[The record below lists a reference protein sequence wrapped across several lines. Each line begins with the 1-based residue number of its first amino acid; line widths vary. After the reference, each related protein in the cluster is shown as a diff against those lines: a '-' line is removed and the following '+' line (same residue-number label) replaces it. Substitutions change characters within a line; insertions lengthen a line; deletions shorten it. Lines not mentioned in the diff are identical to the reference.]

1 MKKILVLLVAAIA
14 ISGCATSPGP
24 SFSDLKNDGR
34 NTDNILTYGMG
45 YAQNRYSPLDQI
57 NKSNVKKLVP
67 VWSLGLEN
75 DFGEQAQ
82 PMIYEGVM
90 YISDAK
96 WTVAIDAISG
106 KQLWRTPVNFD
117 PDTPRIVC
125 CGVSNKGVALYNGK
139 ILRTTIDAHVIALDQ
154 KTGKELWRQKVAE
167 WKEGYS
173 LTLAPLIA
181 NDVLVTG
188 CSGAEFGARCFLDGW
203 NPDTGEH
210 LWRRYTIPGP
220 NEKGGDTWPANDAY
234 LHGGAS
240 TWITGSYDPE
250 LDLMYW
256 GTGNAAPYNPENRK
270 GDNLYTA
277 SILAVR
283 PKTGEII
290 WHYQAAPNEIYDWDT
305 VWEIILAEIT
315 VEGKPRK
322 VAMQMN
328 RNGFLYVLDRVTGE
342 LLSAK
347 PFSKVNWAT
356 HVDMKTGRPVESEL
370 SKKLRA
376 GEKIQLYPSIRG
388 GKNWMHAAFNP
399 NTGLLYANTNEGYSN
414 YKLIPLEPF
423 KPGFRYQSVE
433 STYSPVTPDTVGGY
447 MEAIDPM
454 TAKPKWRVPIMGEL
468 PGSAVL
474 VTGGGLMFTGK
485 QSGAVIAVDADNGK
499 QLWQFKTPSGVNA
512 QPVTW
517 TRNGRQ
523 YVTILSGSGGTTT
536 QRRGLT
542 NIPLGGSVW
551 TFALMPE

>member
-1 MKKILVLLVAAIA
+1 MSKALIALVVLLACA
-14 ISGCATSPGP
+14 GCAQFGP
-24 SFSDLKNDGR
+24 TAGDLKSDGS

-45 YAQNRYSPLDQI
+45 YAQNRYSPLAQI
-57 NKSNVKKLVP
+57 NKANVKKLVP
-67 VWSLGLEN
+67 VWTLGLEN

-82 PMIYEGVM
+82 PMIYDGVM
-90 YISDAK
+90 YVSDAK
-96 WTVAIDAISG
+96 WTLAIDAVSG
-106 KQLWRTPVNFD
+106 KQLWRTAVNFD
-117 PDTPRIVC
+117 ADTPRVVC

-139 ILRTTIDAHVIALDQ
+139 VLRTTIDAYVLALDQ
-154 KTGKELWRQKVAE
+154 KTGKELWKQKVAE
-167 WKEGYS
+167 WKQGYS
-173 LTLAPLIA
+173 LTMAPLVA
-181 NDVLVTG
+181 NGVLVTG

-220 NEKGGDTWPANDAY
+220 GEKGSETWPANDAY

-270 GDNLYTA
+270 GDNLYTS
-277 SILAVR
+277 SILAMR
-283 PKTGEII
+283 PKTGEIV
-290 WHYQAAPNEIYDWDT
+290 WHYQAAPNEIFDWDS
-305 VWEIILAEIT
+305 VWEIILADIN
-315 VEGKPRK
+315 VDGKLRK

-347 PFSKVNWAT
+347 PFARVNWAT
-356 HVDMKTGRPVESEL
+356 HVDMKTGRPVESEVA
-370 SKKLRA
+370 KKLRA
-376 GEKIQLYPSIRG
+376 GEQIQLYPSVRG

-414 YKLIPLEPF
+414 YKLIPIEPF
-423 KPGFRYQSVE
+423 KPGLRYQAVE
-433 STYSPVTPDTVGGY
+433 ATYSPVTPTTVGGHI
-447 MEAIDPM
+447 EAIDPL
-454 TAKPKWRVPIMGEL
+454 TAKPKWSVPIMGEL

-474 VTGGGLMFTGK
+474 VTGGGLLFTGK
-485 QSGAVIAVDADNGK
+485 HSGEVVAVDADNGT
-499 QLWQFKTPSGVNA
+499 QLWSFRTPSGVNA

-523 YVTILSGSGGTTT
+523 YVTILSGIGGTTS
-536 QRRGLT
+536 QRRGLPDV
-542 NIPLGGSVW
+542 PLGGSVW